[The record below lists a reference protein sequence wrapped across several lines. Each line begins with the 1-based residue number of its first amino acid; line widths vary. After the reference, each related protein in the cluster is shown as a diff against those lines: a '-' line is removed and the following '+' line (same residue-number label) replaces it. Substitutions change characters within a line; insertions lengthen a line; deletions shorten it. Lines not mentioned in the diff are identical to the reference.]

1 MSENNE
7 KKDIPVTDESEPIE
21 SIEKTVEDLK
31 KKIEELSEE
40 QETEENEDSADTAAK
55 IDGIKENAKEAV
67 SASIED
73 LKDKATRVANSEEM
87 QKTVSYIKENAMKA
101 VTGAKD
107 KIEEI
112 RKDPK
117 TAETTDKA
125 VKAIKNIAGTVNNK
139 AQQASDYIYDHMDEG
154 TRENLASAYDNAE
167 KAISEGSRKVA
178 QGVNDFYNRPDV
190 QETVGKAKETASR
203 WLNKGSDT
211 LKDILNKKNKE

>member
-40 QETEENEDSADTAAK
+40 QDTDENTDTSAK
-55 IDGIKENAKEAV
+55 IDEIKENAKEAV
-67 SASIED
+67 SVSIGE

-139 AQQASDYIYDHMDEG
+139 AQKASDYIYDHMDEG

-167 KAISEGSRKVA
+167 KAISEGSRKVV
-178 QGVNDFYNRPDV
+178 QGVNEFYNRPDV

-203 WLNKGSDT
+203 LLNKGSDT
-211 LKDILNKKNKE
+211 LKDLLNKKNKE